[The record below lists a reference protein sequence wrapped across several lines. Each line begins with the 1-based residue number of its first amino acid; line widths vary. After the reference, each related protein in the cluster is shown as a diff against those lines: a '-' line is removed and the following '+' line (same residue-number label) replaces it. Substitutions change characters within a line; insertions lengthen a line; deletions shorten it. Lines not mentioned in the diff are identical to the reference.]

1 MSFSPASDLR
11 TSVSASWALGL
22 QEWVTMSG
30 LKLDIFCDSPL
41 DMLVKS
47 LVLLAHLLEM
57 RFIGPV
63 WTEHTDH
70 LAGSLLL
77 GSSCEW
83 LYKHTKPHS
92 GSRSSLPVT
101 VTRGLAAWS
110 QRRLLPLTLLPG
122 TVLGLVQPSR
132 LEATPPSTLSA
143 NHPLFYQSSVF
154 WLVDQ
159 LCFCSGCL
167 PLKLGLGA
175 HTSNPSSGRLRQE
188 DHLSLRPARLMT
200 EFQAN
205 LGCRVGFCLRTKSM
219 SVWDGAI
226 PFSSLKTAKVLLSG
240 SIFF

>member
-1 MSFSPASDLR
+1 
-11 TSVSASWALGL
+11 
-22 QEWVTMSG
+22 
-30 LKLDIFCDSPL
+30 
-41 DMLVKS
+41 MLVKS

-57 RFIGPV
+57 RFIGSL
-63 WTEHTDH
+63 WTEPTDH

-83 LYKHTKPHS
+83 LYRHTKPHS

-110 QRRLLPLTLLPG
+110 QRRLTLVPG

-132 LEATPPSTLSA
+132 LEAQPTT
-143 NHPLFYQSSVF
+143 PLFSQSSVF

-175 HTSNPSSGRLRQE
+175 HTRNPSPGRLQQE

-205 LGCRVGFCLRTKSM
+205 LGCRMGFCLRTKTM
-219 SVWDGAI
+219 PVWDHHWKQLRY
-226 PFSSLKTAKVLLSG
+226 FWVEEFLLVLTSSHCFLRLVGL
-240 SIFF
+240 

>member
-1 MSFSPASDLR
+1 
-11 TSVSASWALGL
+11 
-22 QEWVTMSG
+22 
-30 LKLDIFCDSPL
+30 
-41 DMLVKS
+41 MLVKS

-63 WTEHTDH
+63 WTERTDH

-77 GSSCEW
+77 GSSYEW
-83 LYKHTKPHS
+83 LYRHTKPHS
-92 GSRSSLPVT
+92 GSRSSLLAT
-101 VTRGLAAWS
+101 ITRGLAAWS
-110 QRRLLPLTLLPG
+110 QRRLLPLTLVPG

-143 NHPLFYQSSVF
+143 NHPLFSQSSVF

-167 PLKLGLGA
+167 ALQLGLGA
-175 HTSNPSSGRLRQE
+175 HTQNPSPGRLWQE

-205 LGCRVGFCLRTKSM
+205 LGCRMGFCLRTKTV
-219 SVWDGAI
+219 SVWDHHWKQLRCFWVAV
-226 PFSSLKTAKVLLSG
+226 FSSSPNFVSLFPQTCWALGMGLQLTFENFYCWFAV
-240 SIFF
+240 IPWPCHAF